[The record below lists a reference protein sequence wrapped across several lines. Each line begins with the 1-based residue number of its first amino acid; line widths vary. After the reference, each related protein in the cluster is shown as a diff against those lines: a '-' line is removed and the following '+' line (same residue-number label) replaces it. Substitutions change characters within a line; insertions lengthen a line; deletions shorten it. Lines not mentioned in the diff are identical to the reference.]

1 MRRVGPVRD
10 IRVLTADAH
19 PIYLEGVARIVR
31 QRPALRLVGESAD
44 ASATVDQIL
53 RLRPDV
59 AVLDAAM
66 PGLDTRR
73 LLNTIERDGL
83 PTRIVLLSA
92 DLRPTDAYEAFAR
105 GASAYLSKRATCE
118 QIEAAIRRAA
128 RGEVTIPREIQTSIV
143 GRIRDRERPERPWL
157 SRRELQVLTL
167 IANGMTARAIAAE
180 LIVEASTIR
189 THTRH
194 ICEKLDV
201 HDRAAAVAV
210 AMRHGLLD

>member
-1 MRRVGPVRD
+1 MRRVSPVRD
-10 IRVLTADAH
+10 IRVVTADAH

-31 QRPALRLVGESAD
+31 QRPALQLVGESAD
-44 ASATVDQIL
+44 ARAAVDHIM
-53 RLRPDV
+53 RLQPDV

-73 LLNTIERDGL
+73 LLNAIGRDGL
-83 PTRIVLLSA
+83 PTRIVLLAA
-92 DLRPTDAYEAFAR
+92 DVRPSDAYEAFAR
-105 GASAYLSKRATCE
+105 GATAYLSKRATRD
-118 QIEAAIRRAA
+118 QVEAAIRRAA

-157 SRRELQVLTL
+157 SRRELQVLRL
-167 IANGMTARAIAAE
+167 VADGMTARAIAAE

-189 THTRH
+189 THIRH
-194 ICEKLDV
+194 ICEKLEV

-210 AMRHGLLD
+210 AMRNGLLD